1 MWPDGEGPSHNGHG
15 RASSGS
21 EVVVIGDQVTS
32 TAALQPT
39 ISNIH
44 NSTKCH
50 IGPKFVSIS
59 QTVHSNEVV
68 KGRFLGLELVS
79 PMKSRRLRCSV
90 AVCVCWAFVVASGL
104 GIYFLCIALFVPQ
117 TRIDIGLNETWYL
130 RRPDWQALAPS
141 SVYKMQFLRLPVK
154 YVTFGHSAVN
164 SCDNRR
170 DCITEVRN
178 IQRDHLE
185 RFGDISA
192 NYLVGGTGLVFEG
205 RGANVIGA
213 IIPGWN
219 SKMIS
224 VMFLGDYRQSVLDDA
239 QIENVR
245 TLLKQLV
252 NDNVLDP
259 AYELYGYCQ
268 ILTYNVSPG
277 PNIMVKMHKFEHWRN
292 ENASKCLKRY
302 FYLSCPRYLWDL
314 VKNSTR
320 AERVLCSIASLL
332 VILCIFL
339 IVYFTV
345 IAKPNEE
352 EPDTAPW
359 NISREMWLAEP
370 YSYTNE
376 IDSVFEPLRLVIIQH
391 SAGSEC
397 HRFASC
403 ASVLRNIQGYYI
415 KVKHRDIPYNFQIG
429 NDGRVYEGRGWR
441 KEGAHTQF
449 YNRCSVGIGFLGDY
463 REELIGHSSVT
474 ALQQTRAHML
484 LNAGVQMG
492 FLHPDYYVVGASD
505 IQRDGTESP
514 GSNLYRAIQQWAHF
528 DHENRFR
535 NKSCDEINA
544 MFKRN

>member
-68 KGRFLGLELVS
+68 K
-79 PMKSRRLRCSV
+79 
-90 AVCVCWAFVVASGL
+90 
-104 GIYFLCIALFVPQ
+104 
-117 TRIDIGLNETWYL
+117 D
-130 RRPDWQALAPS
+130 
-141 SVYKMQFLRLPVK
+141 
-154 YVTFGHSAVN
+154 
-164 SCDNRR
+164 
-170 DCITEVRN
+170 
-178 IQRDHLE
+178 
-185 RFGDISA
+185 
-192 NYLVGGTGLVFEG
+192 
-205 RGANVIGA
+205 
-213 IIPGWN
+213 
-219 SKMIS
+219 
-224 VMFLGDYRQSVLDDA
+224 
-239 QIENVR
+239 
-245 TLLKQLV
+245 
-252 NDNVLDP
+252 
-259 AYELYGYCQ
+259 
-268 ILTYNVSPG
+268 
-277 PNIMVKMHKFEHWRN
+277 
-292 ENASKCLKRY
+292 
-302 FYLSCPRYLWDL
+302 LSCPRYLWDL